1 VSRPASRIEVFVG
14 RRDERD
20 PTLRYL
26 INTCG
31 VKERM
36 ISLRLK

>member
-1 VSRPASRIEVFVG
+1 MSRPASRIEVFVG
-14 RRDERD
+14 RRDERG

-26 INTCG
+26 INMGG

-36 ISLRLK
+36 INLRLK